1 MTENLHNNKNRTD
14 FIKEMY
20 GVYWANITRSMEGV
34 WKVLAPLTV
43 VGTIIAGVHQGY
55 LPAIFGISLAFLI
68 IFWALNV
75 MIDLNDWHLRN
86 LFFLTKVEHEFL
98 NPEDYGRILPS
109 KYRIPDK
116 KCITFYKI
124 NSLVFLALFVLILVF
139 AWYKLECTE
148 FVVLAVVLIVGGIL
162 TFYNKYHQD
171 KSARK
176 KFNELFGNRT

>member
-1 MTENLHNNKNRTD
+1 MTEKLPNDKNRTD

-20 GVYWANITRSMEGV
+20 SVYWANITRSMEGV

-43 VGTIIAGVHQGY
+43 VGTIMVAIHRCY
-55 LPAIFGISLAFLI
+55 LPADLGIYLALLI

-75 MIDLNDWHLRN
+75 MIDLNDWHRRN
-86 LFFLTKVEHEFL
+86 LFFLTKVEQEFL
-98 NPEDYGRILPS
+98 NSEDYGKL
-109 KYRIPDK
+109 IPAEYKTPK
-116 KCITFYKI
+116 KGWITFYKI
-124 NSLVFLALFVLILVF
+124 NALVFLVLLALTVLF
-139 AWYKLECTE
+139 ACYKLDCNE

-171 KSARK
+171 ARALK

>member
-1 MTENLHNNKNRTD
+1 MTENLPNDKNRTD

-43 VGTIIAGVHQGY
+43 VGTIIAAIDQGY

-75 MIDLNDWHLRN
+75 MIDLNDWHRRN
-86 LFFLTKVEHEFL
+86 LFFLTKVEQEFL
-98 NPEDYGRILPS
+98 TSEDYGKLIPA
-109 KYRIPDK
+109 KYKTPEK
-116 KCITFYKI
+116 GWITFYKI
-124 NSLVFLALFVLILVF
+124 NAIVFLVLLALTVLF
-139 AWYKLECTE
+139 AYYKLNCTE

-171 KSARK
+171 KSTLK
-176 KFNELFGNRT
+176 KFNELFGNKK